1 MKNQISNLT
10 NKDAIE
16 YGRFKGVLT
25 SLCPQEKIRRRIF
38 SLIKKYQGIYE
49 DSRRM
54 VICLNKERKTLS
66 KKKRDDRITSL
77 SNELH
82 ELFNNSPN
90 DKTTA
95 VEQEQKIDKIFDGY
109 KRRYKKFFHIQRDDK
124 TDTAVGYCLDKK
136 AVVAEEKSDGIFI
149 LTTNRFDLDANKVVD
164 SYKNLREIE
173 ILFDDLKNFVDVRP
187 VRHWLERRV
196 RAHVFI
202 CILSLL
208 LKRIF
213 EINYLG
219 SKAVMIP
226 LEEISKSKLIY
237 YRIKCSEK
245 EQRYLS
251 IPRIT
256 NITNEQDK
264 FFKMVGIRNPMS
276 LENYVW

>member
-1 MKNQISNLT
+1 M
-10 NKDAIE
+10 
-16 YGRFKGVLT
+16 Y
-25 SLCPQEKIRRRIF
+25 
-38 SLIKKYQGIYE
+38 
-49 DSRRM
+49 DS
-54 VICLNKERKTLS
+54 V
-66 KKKRDDRITSL
+66 
-77 SNELH
+77 
-82 ELFNNSPN
+82 
-90 DKTTA
+90 
-95 VEQEQKIDKIFDGY
+95 
-109 KRRYKKFFHIQRDDK
+109 
-124 TDTAVGYCLDKK
+124 
-136 AVVAEEKSDGIFI
+136 
-149 LTTNRFDLDANKVVD
+149 DLDSGKVVD
-164 SYKNLREIE
+164 SYKNLKEIE
-173 ILFDDLKNFVDVRP
+173 ILFDDLKNFVDIQP

-196 RAHVFI
+196 RAHVFV

-256 NITNEQDK
+256 NVTNEQDK
-264 FFKMVGIRNPMS
+264 YYKLVGIRNPMS